1 MLLTRRL
8 QNDGAHASYRVH
20 LKVRTID
27 SWLAERGTVNAI
39 PNLRLHESFLAP
51 FATLC
56 IFSFQIQLPVQLQ
69 LLYTWI
75 RLARSYEI

>member
-8 QNDGAHASYRVH
+8 HNDGAHASYRVH

-27 SWLAERGTVNAI
+27 SWLAERGTGSAL

-51 FATLC
+51 LRCFVY
-56 IFSFQIQLPVQLQ
+56 FQLPDAAPNSASAAVRVDTISTFL
-69 LLYTWI
+69 
-75 RLARSYEI
+75 